1 MQKVDVPFVPP
12 DICKND
18 YGDIAY
24 ITDQMICAG
33 EYNKD
38 ACQGDSG
45 SPMIDYQ
52 KVISWQIS
60 VFITW
65 S

>member
-18 YGDIAY
+18 YGDDS

-33 EYNKD
+33 EKNKD
-38 ACQGDSG
+38 SCQGDSG
-45 SPMIDYQ
+45 GPMIDYQ
-52 KVISWQIS
+52 KVIISWQL
-60 VFITW
+60 F
-65 S
+65 